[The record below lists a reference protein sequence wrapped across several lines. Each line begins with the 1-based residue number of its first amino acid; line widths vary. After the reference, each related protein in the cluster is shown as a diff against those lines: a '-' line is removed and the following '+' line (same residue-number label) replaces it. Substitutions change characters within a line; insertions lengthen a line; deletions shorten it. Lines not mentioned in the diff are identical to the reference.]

1 MKWIDF
7 LFSVSALRNSFS
19 DWTKRILHIPKKYV
33 DRGSAENRLDQRLLA
48 SFDRLE
54 NFEGFRT
61 LLQIVLSDPSLLQNL

>member
-1 MKWIDF
+1 M
-7 LFSVSALRNSFS
+7 
-19 DWTKRILHIPKKYV
+19 

-48 SFDRLE
+48 SFDGME